1 MASGLDLGKQ
11 VGPLPVGGWIVVV
24 GAGLGFGY
32 FINKR
37 NSEPSTEDPSSQQLT
52 ETGVGMG
59 GGQLIFDPP
68 QTSTPDTDP
77 ETNAAWGRRAI
88 NHLIALNYDANA
100 ADRAIN
106 KYLTG
111 VPRTTS
117 EQALVALVLASFG
130 APPEAVPI
138 SDDQPEEPSP
148 VRTPPAA
155 PSLPRVDR
163 FANRNVVSWVH
174 DGKNVTRFVV
184 NATAVKTGNTTT
196 ALVPVWTK
204 PNRYSWDHVGGVG
217 SKGSLTKYEIVPF
230 NVDVRGPSIFIS
242 AAFK

>member
-11 VGPLPVGGWIVVV
+11 IGPLPLGGWIVVV

-37 NSEPSTEDPSSQQLT
+37 NAAESTEDPSSQQLT

-59 GGQLIFDPP
+59 GGQLIYDPP
-68 QTSTPDTDP
+68 QSGSPNTEP
-77 ETNAAWGRRAI
+77 ETNAAWGRRGV
-88 NHLIALNYDANA
+88 NHLIALNYDPNV

-111 VPRTTS
+111 LPRTAA
-117 EQALVALVLASFG
+117 EQALVALVLAAYG
-130 APPEAVPI
+130 APPEAVPAV
-138 SDDQPEEPSP
+138 DDEPVTPAPSN
-148 VRTPPAA
+148 TPPNA
-155 PSLPRVDR
+155 PGLPRVDR

-174 DGKNVTRFVV
+174 DGKNVTRFAIY
-184 NATAVKTGNTTT
+184 ATAVKTGNTTT
-196 ALVPVWTK
+196 ALIPVYYK
-204 PNRYSWDHVGGVG
+204 ANRYSWDHVGGVA
-217 SKGSLTKYEIVPF
+217 SKGSVTKYEIVPF
-230 NVDVRGPSIFIS
+230 NREVRGPSIFIS